1 MKKNRILFRADGSNS
16 AGYGHVVRALSL
28 AAILKNKFH
37 CVFIIQNP
45 DAFLRNQVKNICDE
59 IIEIPATENLA
70 KEAESISKK
79 LIKSDDIVVLDGYS
93 FKTEYQTEI
102 KKVCFKLVC
111 IDDIFNTH
119 FVADVIINHSEG
131 IKISDYSKE
140 NYTKLFSGTK
150 YAILRKSFLKKSFIQ
165 IDPDF
170 SALSVFINMGGTDP
184 DNYTKRALKIC
195 LKHANIK
202 SIDIVIGSF
211 YPYTEELKKM
221 TSSDKKIKIHSNL
234 TETKMYYLIKKSSI
248 AICSAS
254 TISYECASVGGIIF
268 IYKTAANQKNIYSFL
283 IKRKVAFPISSINL
297 KLTEFKNKKI
307 RQKYFDNR
315 RLLFSGNSDKNL
327 KNIFTDLITFS

>member
-1 MKKNRILFRADGSNS
+1 MKKNRILFRADGSSN
-16 AGYGHVVRALSL
+16 AGYGHVMRALSL
-28 AAILKNKFH
+28 AAILKKKFQ

-45 DAFLRNQVKNICDE
+45 DTFLRNQIKNVCDK
-59 IIEIPATENLA
+59 IIEIPVTENLIN
-70 KEAESISKK
+70 ESESISTKF
-79 LIKSDDIVVLDGYS
+79 INPDDIVVLDGYN
-93 FKTEYQTEI
+93 FKTGYQKQI
-102 KKVCFKLVC
+102 KKACFKLVC

-140 NYTKLFSGTK
+140 NYTKLFLGTK
-150 YAILRKSFLKKSFIQ
+150 YAILRKSFLKKRLKQ

-195 LKHANIK
+195 LKNVNIK

-211 YPYTEELKKM
+211 YPYVEELKKM
-221 TSSDKKIKIHSNL
+221 TGSDKKIKIHSNL
-234 TETKMYYLIKKSSI
+234 TETKMYSLIKKSSI

-254 TISYECASVGGIIF
+254 TISYECASVGGIMF
-268 IYKTAANQKNIYSFL
+268 VYKTAYNQKNIYSFL
-283 IKRKVAFPISSINL
+283 VKREVAFPISSLNL

-315 RLLFSGNSDKNL
+315 RLLFSGDSDKNL
-327 KNIFTDLITFS
+327 KNIFTDLITIS